1 MARNHAANDAQK
13 ERKMI
18 RRGDTRLKP
27 ENSMSKADPEM
38 TSNDVIEIVQ
48 LFNQN
53 GIAVHIDGG
62 WAVDALLGEQT
73 RNHADLDI
81 AVQHKDV
88 TQIRALL
95 EARGFKDIPRDDTW
109 ECNFVLGDDRGR
121 QVDIHSYTF
130 DEGGNNVYGVAYP
143 FDSLTGIGSINGHC
157 VKCISPAWLVKFH
170 TGYELDENDYHD
182 VRALCLRFGIPLPA
196 EYAEFVRKEREDSS
210 ADSVK

>member
-1 MARNHAANDAQK
+1 MHA
-13 ERKMI
+13 
-18 RRGDTRLKP
+18 TRASNLK
-27 ENSMSKADPEM
+27 NSMPKPDPEM
-38 TSNDVIEIVQ
+38 TSSDVIEIVQ

-53 GIAVHIDGG
+53 GIDVHIDGG
-62 WAVDALLGEQT
+62 WAVDTLLGEQT
-73 RNHADLDI
+73 RTHTDLDI

-121 QVDIHSYTF
+121 QVDLHSYTF

-143 FDSLTGIGSINGHC
+143 FDSLTGIGSINGHR

-170 TGYELDENDYHD
+170 TGYKLDQNDYRD
-182 VRALCLRFGIPLPA
+182 VQALCRRFGIPMPA
-196 EYAEFVRKEREDSS
+196 EYDEFVQNEGEDFS